1 MSVRKGL
8 EVIYWYFEHLII
20 PQLKHSQLIYE
31 EILKK
36 HINKGSVW
44 LDLGCG
50 HQILPAW
57 RKDAE
62 KVLVRSCDSII
73 GVDYEHESLLKH
85 RSISLKVR
93 ANIASLPFKSET
105 FDVITSNMVL
115 EHVKYPEK
123 ILKEISLI
131 LKPGGIFIFH
141 TPNLNSYST
150 MISRLIP
157 TSLKKKL
164 VKLLDNRKEE
174 DTFTTYY
181 LINTPEAIKE
191 IAARTGFNIKMIRL
205 TVSSARLI
213 VLPPVVIF
221 ELLWIRILMKN
232 SLKKLRTNIFVIL
245 EKKRRSFEFYRN
257 G

>member
-1 MSVRKGL
+1 MSIRKRL
-8 EVIYWYFEHLII
+8 EVIYWFLEHLII

-36 HINKGSVW
+36 HINKDSVW

-57 RKDAE
+57 RKEAE
-62 KVLVRSCDSII
+62 KVLVRSCDSIVGI
-73 GVDYEHESLLKH
+73 DYEHESLLKH

-93 ANIASLPFKSET
+93 ANIASLPFKSGT

-123 ILKEISLI
+123 TLKEVSLI

-141 TPNLNSYST
+141 TTNLNSYSA

-157 TSLKKKL
+157 TSFQKKL

-181 LINTPEAIKE
+181 LINTPGAIKE
-191 IAARTGFNIKMIRL
+191 VAVRTGFNIKMIRL

-213 VLPPVVIF
+213 VLPPLVIL

-232 SLKKLRTNIFVIL
+232 CLKNLRTNIVVIL
-245 EKKRRSFEFYRN
+245 EKKTQTL
-257 G
+257 